1 MLDYDELTKKLYQ
14 ENINWVY
21 SIVKNLDEQG
31 VERKE
36 TFIQDAYVLNDVIVL
51 GYYFMNLYIVSNLNN
66 YSKKDRDLIMSAIIK
81 GASSYNQYKL
91 SHIYNLNIDL
101 KKIVEVYNY
110 VVKQTKAYAPDD
122 GLKARVVA
130 IDTIYRKI
138 YPRFNKRHFMVFLK
152 VFMASFNEYENHI
165 QETIDDYLN
174 KDV

>member
-66 YSKKDRDLIMSAIIK
+66 ILVYLINFSYANNISANILLFIAGYSKSIPEPKTAT
-81 GASSYNQYKL
+81 
-91 SHIYNLNIDL
+91 
-101 KKIVEVYNY
+101 V
-110 VVKQTKAYAPDD
+110 APC
-122 GLKARVVA
+122 
-130 IDTIYRKI
+130 T
-138 YPRFNKRHFMVFLK
+138 FNAPL
-152 VFMASFNEYENHI
+152 
-165 QETIDDYLN
+165 
-174 KDV
+174 